1 MARVAR
7 GMSEDTFDE
16 AENVFEA
23 VASPVRLQMLRTLE
37 ADSAKYN
44 ELMRQIGL
52 DQFKDAGRF
61 AYHLR
66 KLLQSGLVDI
76 DSNTKKY
83 RLTDLGSRVLDYYR
97 NIGDFLTKK
106 TRRLEVRRSNMVMEP
121 FDRTKIENFLIKE
134 ASLRAD
140 LAAQIATEV
149 EERLL
154 SKSPV
159 KYLTAPLIRE
169 FVNAVL
175 IEKGLEEYR
184 HKLTRLGLPVY
195 DVTSFFEKSGEVCE
209 NVMRQAGDATLLQ
222 YLLLNALPH
231 DVADAHLSGML
242 HMNHAPDWCLRPEDV
257 VHDAALLFRGK
268 KVPSGWGVAPIAL
281 DFSGGIEDALH
292 LLSLG
297 LEKATAEVSCGQTL
311 DSFNFLAAKWAGGSE
326 KGALGDS
333 LKEFLFDIVSRGK
346 PVGMTLDLGG
356 DPPIPELREFSDKAR
371 SIAEALISQL
381 LSFSSNS
388 LISNLRLAIRVN
400 GPDAFADEEGGPLAL
415 AHRLALEQGNVIFT
429 RNFNNDNGAIY
440 TWNCGRIAS
449 NHGGDYAAEV
459 TRSGI
464 IGSVSVNLP
473 RIARTT
479 AGNERRLF
487 ETLDKNLR
495 LAVKALEVKRDWVT
509 GNMAK
514 GLLPML
520 SHHTPAESYFSHGKG
535 MYLVEL
541 VGIEEAGM
549 GFLGDGASAEGC
561 FSMMRKILEH
571 VPVQLTHR
579 TERLSM
585 KLAPSAGRHPYAAK
599 RMAETD
605 AERYGGGEG
614 PGRREK
620 AYRIL
625 QVTGPSMPLESRL
638 RIEAEFQRRLSGG
651 HAFVVTPEMLKESD
665 GGHAMHFTE
674 SAMKDYGIQA
684 VTYSISKSMCL
695 YCGTI
700 MGAEV
705 TRCKNCGSTTRF
717 FVPTVE
723 QELTGPLR
731 MNG

>member
-7 GMSEDTFDE
+7 GMSEDNFDE

-23 VASPVRLQMLRTLE
+23 VASPVRLHMLKTLE

-106 TRRLEVRRSNMVMEP
+106 TRRLEVRRSNMMMEP

-134 ASLRAD
+134 AALRAD

-154 SKSPV
+154 SVPV
-159 KYLTAPLIRE
+159 RYLTAPLIRE
-169 FVNAVL
+169 FVNAIL
-175 IEKGLEEYR
+175 IEKGLEDYR

-195 DVTSFFEKSGEVCE
+195 DVTSFFEKPGEVCE
-209 NVMRQAGDATLLQ
+209 NVKRQAGDATLLQ
-222 YLLLNALPH
+222 YLLLNALPRE
-231 DVADAHLSGML
+231 VADAHLSGMI
-242 HMNHAPDWCLRPEDV
+242 HMNHAPDWCLGPEDV
-257 VHDAALLFRGK
+257 VHDAALLFKGK

-281 DFSGGIEDALH
+281 EFSGGIGDALR

-297 LEKATAEVSCGQTL
+297 LEKAAAEVSCGQTL
-311 DSFNFLAAKWAGGSE
+311 DSFNFLVAKWAGEGEEDAIEGS
-326 KGALGDS
+326 LR
-333 LKEFLFDIVSRGK
+333 EFLFDLVSRGE
-346 PVGMTLDLGG
+346 PVGMTLDLGD
-356 DPPIPELREFSDKAR
+356 DPPLSELREFSERAR
-371 SIAEALISQL
+371 SIAETLISHL
-381 LSFSSNS
+381 LSFSDNS
-388 LISNLRLAIRVN
+388 LVSNLRLVVRVD
-400 GPDAFADEEGGPLAL
+400 GPDALAEGDRVLAL
-415 AHRLALEQGNVIFT
+415 AHKLALEQGNVIFT
-429 RNFNNDNGAIY
+429 RNFNDENGAIY

-449 NHGGDYAAEV
+449 NNGGDYAAEV
-459 TRSGI
+459 SRSGI
-464 IGSVSVNLP
+464 VGSVAVNLP
-473 RIARTT
+473 RIAHMT

-487 ETLDKNLR
+487 ETLDKTLR
-495 LAVKALEVKRDWVT
+495 LAVKALEVKREWVAS
-509 GNMAK
+509 NMAK

-520 SHHTPAESYFSHGKG
+520 SHHTPAESYFNHGKG

-541 VGIEEAGM
+541 VGMEEAGM
-549 GFLGDGASAEGC
+549 GFLGDGASADGC
-561 FSMMRKILEH
+561 LTIMRKMLEH

-585 KLAPSAGRHPYAAK
+585 RLAPSAGRHAFAAK
-599 RMAETD
+599 RMAEVD
-605 AERYGGGEG
+605 DERFGRGEAG
-614 PGRREK
+614 APGHRDR

-625 QVTGPSMPLESRL
+625 QVTGSSVPLESRL
-638 RIEAEFQRRLSGG
+638 RIEADFQRRLSGG
-651 HAFVVTPEMLKESD
+651 HALVVTPEMLEAND
-665 GGHAMHFTE
+665 VDHALRFTE
-674 SAMKDYGIQA
+674 SAMRDYGIRSL
-684 VTYSISKSMCL
+684 TYSINKSMCL

-700 MGAEV
+700 MGGEV
-705 TRCKNCGSTTRF
+705 TRCRNCGSTTRF

-723 QELTGPLR
+723 RESAHSIKV
-731 MNG
+731 NG

>member
-1 MARVAR
+1 MSRVAR

-16 AENVFEA
+16 AETVFEA
-23 VASPVRLQMLRTLE
+23 VASPVRLHMLKTLE

-83 RLTDLGSRVLDYYR
+83 RLTDLGARVLDYYR

-106 TRRLEVRRSNMVMEP
+106 TRRLEVRRSNLVMEP

-154 SKSPV
+154 SVPV
-159 KYLTAPLIRE
+159 RYLTAPLIRE

-175 IEKGLEEYR
+175 IEKGLEDYR

-195 DVTSFFEKSGEVCE
+195 DVTSFFEKPGEVCE
-209 NVMRQAGDATLLQ
+209 NVKRQAGDATLLQ
-222 YLLLNALPH
+222 YLLLNALPR
-231 DVADAHLSGML
+231 DVADAHLSGMI

-257 VHDAALLFRGK
+257 VHDAALLFKGK
-268 KVPSGWGVAPIAL
+268 KIPSGWGVAPIAL
-281 DFSGGIEDALH
+281 EFSGGIKDALR

-311 DSFNFLAAKWAGGSE
+311 DSFNFVVAKWAGNCE
-326 KGALGDS
+326 QDALENS
-333 LKEFLFDIVSRGK
+333 LREFLFDLVSRGK
-346 PVGMTLDLGG
+346 PVGMTLDLG
-356 DPPIPELREFSDKAR
+356 DSPPLYELREFADKAR
-371 SIAEALISQL
+371 SIAEMLISHL
-381 LSFSSNS
+381 LSFSNNS
-388 LISNLRLAIRVN
+388 LISNLRLVVRVDS
-400 GPDAFADEEGGPLAL
+400 PDALAGDRPIAL
-415 AHRLALEQGNVIFT
+415 AHKLALEQGNVIFT
-429 RNFNNDNGAIY
+429 KNFNNENGAIY

-449 NHGGDYAAEV
+449 NNGGDYAAEV
-459 TRSGI
+459 SRSGI
-464 IGSVSVNLP
+464 IGSVAVNLP
-473 RIARTT
+473 RIAHLT

-487 ETLDKNLR
+487 ETLDKTLR
-495 LAVKALEVKRDWVT
+495 LAVKALEVKRDWVA

-549 GFLGDGASAEGC
+549 GFLGDGASVEGC

-585 KLAPSAGRHPYAAK
+585 KLAPSAGRHAFAAK
-599 RMAETD
+599 RMAEID
-605 AERYGGGEG
+605 AERFGGSEATA
-614 PGRREK
+614 PRDRP
-620 AYRIL
+620 YRIL
-625 QVTGPSMPLESRL
+625 QATGPSVPLESRL
-638 RIEAEFQRRLSGG
+638 RIEADFQKRLSGG
-651 HAFVVTPEMLKESD
+651 HTFVITPNMLEGND
-665 GGHAMHFTE
+665 CDHALRFTE
-674 SAMKDYGIQA
+674 SAMKDYGMQS

-695 YCGTI
+695 YCGSI
-700 MGAEV
+700 MGGEA
-705 TRCKNCGSTTRF
+705 TRCRNCGSTTRF
-717 FVPTVE
+717 FVPMIE
-723 QELTGPLR
+723 QEPIQPLR

>member
-1 MARVAR
+1 
-7 GMSEDTFDE
+7 MSEDTFDE

-23 VASPVRLQMLRTLE
+23 VASPVRLHMLRTLE
-37 ADSAKYN
+37 ANSAKYN

-106 TRRLEVRRSNMVMEP
+106 TRRLEVRKSNMMMEP

-134 ASLRAD
+134 AALRTD

-154 SKSPV
+154 SVPV
-159 KYLTAPLIRE
+159 RYLTAPLIRE

-222 YLLLNALPH
+222 YLLLNALPR
-231 DVADAHLSGML
+231 DVADAHLSGMI
-242 HMNHAPDWCLRPEDV
+242 HMNHASDWCLRPEDV
-257 VHDAALLFRGK
+257 VHDAALLFKGK

-281 DFSGGIEDALH
+281 EFSGGIEDALR

-297 LEKATAEVSCGQTL
+297 LEKATSEVSCGQTL
-311 DSFNFLAAKWAGGSE
+311 DSFNFVVAKWADDCE
-326 KGALGDS
+326 QGALEDS
-333 LKEFLFDIVSRGK
+333 LREFLFDIVSRGK
-346 PVGMTLDLGG
+346 PIGMTLDLG
-356 DPPIPELREFSDKAR
+356 DNPPLSELREFSDKAR
-371 SIAEALISQL
+371 SIAETLISQL
-381 LSFSSNS
+381 ISFSSNS
-388 LISNLRLAIRVN
+388 LISNLRLVIRIN
-400 GPDAFADEEGGPLAL
+400 SPDVFAEDRPLAL
-415 AHRLALEQGNVIFT
+415 AHKLALEQGNVIFT
-429 RNFNNDNGAIY
+429 RNFNNENGAIY

-449 NHGGDYAAEV
+449 NNGGDYAAEV
-459 TRSGI
+459 SRSGI
-464 IGSVSVNLP
+464 IGSVVVNLP
-473 RIARTT
+473 RITHTT

-495 LAVKALEVKRDWVT
+495 LAVKALEVKRDWIT

-520 SHHTPAESYFSHGKG
+520 SHHTPAEAYFSHGKG

-549 GFLGDGASAEGC
+549 GFLGDGASVEGC

-605 AERYGGGEG
+605 AERFEG
-614 PGRREK
+614 SEAVGPRDK
-620 AYRIL
+620 PYRIL
-625 QVTGPSMPLESRL
+625 QVTGPSMPLESRM
-638 RIEAEFQRRLSGG
+638 RIEAEFQKRLSGG
-651 HAFVVTPEMLKESD
+651 HAFVVTPDMLKGND
-665 GGHAMHFTE
+665 DANAKRFTE

-684 VTYSISKSMCL
+684 LTYSISKSMCL

-700 MGAEV
+700 MGGEV

-723 QELTGPLR
+723 QEPTGPLR